1 MMCSFVIVKKIK
13 LMKRSL
19 IYFCILFLGCQ
30 AVVAQKG
37 CCTRVCDG
45 CQNG

>member
-30 AVVAQKG
+30 AVG
-37 CCTRVCDG
+37 MLLG
-45 CQNG
+45 GIP

>member
-30 AVVAQKG
+30 AVVAQKAVVRG
-37 CCTRVCDG
+37 CDG